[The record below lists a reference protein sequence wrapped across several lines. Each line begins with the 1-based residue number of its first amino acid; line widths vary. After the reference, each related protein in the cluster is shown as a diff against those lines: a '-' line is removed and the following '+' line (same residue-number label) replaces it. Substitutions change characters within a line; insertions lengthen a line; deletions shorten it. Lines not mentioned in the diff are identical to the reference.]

1 MLRSWTTLVLLTGL
15 LAGCAK
21 SLDGDY
27 CDIAAPHLLKGEETV
42 RWLLVNDRQL
52 LVDTIIHNETHHRL
66 CGDNGDAH

>member
-1 MLRSWTTLVLLTGL
+1 MLTVL
-15 LAGCAK
+15 LAGCAR

-27 CDIAAPHLLKGEETV
+27 CDIAVPHFLKGEETV